1 MALVEIVASNLHAG
15 ANLRKLEVG
24 SVVEVD
30 DETAKRWISTGKAK
44 DTDKKKGEKL
54 VFEVA
59 TPSAP
64 TGDLS
69 DLQKQLADALEQNQ
83 KLIADGEAKDKAHA
97 DALEQNQK
105 LIADGEAKDKAHAD
119 ALEQNQKLIADGEA
133 KDKAHADALAAET
146 KRADEAEAALAEA
159 IKKAK

>member
-1 MALVEIVASNLHAG
+1 MALVEITAGNVFAG

-24 SVVEVD
+24 AVVEVD
-30 DETAKRWISTGKAK
+30 DATAARWKSSGKAK

-64 TGDLS
+64 SGELS
-69 DLQKQLADALEQNQ
+69 ELQKQL
-83 KLIADGEAKDKAHA
+83 
-97 DALEQNQK
+97 
-105 LIADGEAKDKAHAD
+105 AD

-146 KRADEAEAALAEA
+146 KRAEDAEVALAEA

>member
-24 SVVEVD
+24 SVVDVD
-30 DETAKRWISTGKAK
+30 DATAERWISTGKAK
-44 DTDKKKGEKL
+44 ETDKKKGEKL
-54 VFEVA
+54 AFEVA

-64 TGDLS
+64 AADLTA
-69 DLQKQLADALEQNQ
+69 LQKQLADALEQNQ

-97 DALEQNQK
+97 DT
-105 LIADGEAKDKAHAD
+105 
-119 ALEQNQKLIADGEA
+119 
-133 KDKAHADALAAET
+133 LAAET

>member
-1 MALVEIVASNLHAG
+1 MALVEITAGNVFAG

-24 SVVEVD
+24 AVVEVD
-30 DETAKRWISTGKAK
+30 DATADRWKASGKAK

-64 TGDLS
+64 SGDLS
-69 DLQKQLADALEQNQ
+69 GLQKQLADALEQNQ
-83 KLIADGEAKDKAHA
+83 KLIADGEAKDKV
-97 DALEQNQK
+97 
-105 LIADGEAKDKAHAD
+105 
-119 ALEQNQKLIADGEA
+119 
-133 KDKAHADALAAET
+133 HADALAAET

>member
-1 MALVEIVASNLHAG
+1 MALVEITAGNVFAG

-24 SVVEVD
+24 AIVEVD
-30 DETAKRWISTGKAK
+30 DATAKRWLETGKAK
-44 DTDKKKGEKL
+44 ETDKKKGEKL
-54 VFEVA
+54 SFEVA

-64 TGDLS
+64 TEDLS
-69 DLQKQLADALEQNQ
+69 GLQKQL
-83 KLIADGEAKDKAHA
+83 
-97 DALEQNQK
+97 
-105 LIADGEAKDKAHAD
+105 AD

>member
-1 MALVEIVASNLHAG
+1 
-15 ANLRKLEVG
+15 
-24 SVVEVD
+24 
-30 DETAKRWISTGKAK
+30 STGKAK
-44 DTDKKKGEKL
+44 ETDKKKGEKL
-54 VFEVA
+54 AFEVA

-64 TGDLS
+64 AADLT

-97 DALEQNQK
+97 DT
-105 LIADGEAKDKAHAD
+105 
-119 ALEQNQKLIADGEA
+119 
-133 KDKAHADALAAET
+133 LAAET